1 MNLLIISRC
10 PPLPLHLGDRLLL
23 YHVVRHMAAA
33 GYNIDLL
40 AYYDDAADPS
50 QVATY
55 APLFRAVD
63 LIPDPVRTPTAYLS
77 RLVVPGAL
85 FPRHVSASWSPP
97 MWDAV
102 RSALRRRPFAAVMLF
117 GGVQVYEF
125 RALLKHLPTVIVP
138 YESYSL
144 YLGRVAAQQ
153 TTFAGR
159 VRTAVMRWAAG
170 TYERRMFTG
179 FNRVVLISDVDA
191 AHLRRLNAGYPLS
204 VIPSGVDHQYFR
216 PSLLRAAPS
225 DGATLP
231 SAPTL
236 IFFGNLA
243 YAPNADAARYLVE
256 DIFPLVRQQLP
267 TARLLLVGN
276 APPSSL
282 AGEGVT
288 VTGRVPD
295 LRPYIAEADVFICPL
310 RFGAGI
316 KNKML
321 EAMAMG
327 KPVVATP
334 LSGDGFA
341 LRPGEHVLFGTTAAE
356 LAAAAIRLLQDA
368 ALRAQ
373 MGAANRAL
381 VEAHYSWGRAADQYM
396 RVVEDAVGAARRAT
410 Q

>member
-33 GYNIDLL
+33 GHSLDLL
-40 AYYDDAADPS
+40 AYYDDPADPS
-50 QVATY
+50 QVAAY

-63 LIPDPVRTPTAYLS
+63 LIPDAVRSPAAYLS
-77 RLVVPGAL
+77 RLVIPGAL
-85 FPRHVSASWSPP
+85 FPRHVSASWSPH
-97 MWDAV
+97 MWNAV
-102 RSALRRRPFAAVMLF
+102 RSALRRRPFDAVLLF

-125 RALLKHLPTVIVP
+125 RALVKHLPTVIVP

-144 YLGRVAAQQ
+144 YLGRAAAQQ
-153 TTFAGR
+153 TTVAGR
-159 VRTAVMRWAAG
+159 ARAAMMRWAAAA
-170 TYERRMFTG
+170 YEGRMFAG
-179 FNRVVLISDVDA
+179 FNRVVLISEVDA
-191 AHLRRLNAGYPLS
+191 AHVRRLNARYPLS
-204 VIPSGVDHQYFR
+204 VIPSGVDHAYFKP
-216 PSLLRAAPS
+216 PSPDPAPP
-225 DGATLP
+225 DGAALP
-231 SAPTL
+231 RDPTL

-243 YAPNADAARYLVE
+243 YAPNADAAHFLVA
-256 DIFPLVRQQLP
+256 DIFPLVRQRLP
-267 TARLLLVGN
+267 NARLLLVGN
-276 APPSSL
+276 APSPSL
-282 AGEGVT
+282 AGVGVT

-327 KPVVATP
+327 KPAVATL
-334 LSGDGFA
+334 LSADGFA
-341 LRPGEHVLFGTTAAE
+341 MRSGEHVLFGTTAAE
-356 LAAAAIRLLQDA
+356 LAEAAIRLLQDA

-381 VEAHYSWGRAADQYM
+381 VEAQYSWQRAADQYM
-396 RVVEDAVGAARRAT
+396 QVIDEAVNAARLAKK
-410 Q
+410 